1 MNLWNKLLAC
11 TVLIFVSLQM
21 SGQELK
27 VTLSSD
33 DKKIDR
39 NAPKGVSTIV
49 LDSHVKDLE
58 VRNETDD
65 ELIKPSKDLFIYRVD
80 TKKDI
85 ERGYELSQRTL
96 ILNSPQT
103 SEYLLEIE
111 EILPNRVLYY
121 TIVMSEQ
128 YPGSFTCEYLY
139 TKSAMHGIRISYGR
153 EFGFY
158 LGYKWGHYKKAGA
171 NISEVKE
178 DYDVAHATQ
187 LGYVRNAYT
196 LGMRIGLLHKEKC
209 NLYILAGGG
218 YGEYARQWENL
229 FEVEKN
235 IYFYSDYIKGFEGEI
250 ACQCTLNNWLCLSV
264 GADALLG
271 KGKVSVD
278 YQLGVGINLNVE
290 EVFKRSGLK

>member
-1 MNLWNKLLAC
+1 MNLLNKFLICICLISLAS
-11 TVLIFVSLQM
+11 SL

-27 VTLSSD
+27 VTLSPD

-39 NAPKGVSTIV
+39 NAKEGVSTIV

-65 ELIKPSKDLFIYRVD
+65 ELIKPSEDLFIYRID
-80 TKKDI
+80 TKKDL

-96 ILNSPQT
+96 ILNSPKT
-103 SEYLLEIE
+103 SEYLLEID

-128 YPGSFTCEYLY
+128 YPSSFTCEYLF
-139 TKSAMHGIRISYGR
+139 TKSAIHGIRVSYGKR
-153 EFGFY
+153 VGFY

-171 NISEVKE
+171 NILEVNN
-178 DYDVAHATQ
+178 DYDVTRATR
-187 LGYVRNAYT
+187 LGYIRNAYT
-196 LGMRIGLLHKEKC
+196 GGLRFGILHKEKS

-218 YGEYARQWENL
+218 YGEYGRQWENL
-229 FEVEKN
+229 FEVDKN

-250 ACQCTLNNWLCLSV
+250 ACQYTFNNWLCLSV
-264 GADALLG
+264 GADALFG

-278 YQLGVGINLNVE
+278 YQLGIGINLNVE
-290 EVFKRSGLK
+290 KFFKHKI